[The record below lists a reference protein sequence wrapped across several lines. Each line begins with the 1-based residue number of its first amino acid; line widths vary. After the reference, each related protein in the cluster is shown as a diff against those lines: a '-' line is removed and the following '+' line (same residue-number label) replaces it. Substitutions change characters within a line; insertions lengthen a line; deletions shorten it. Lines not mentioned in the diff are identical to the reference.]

1 METKGLLTS
10 KTIWGAII
18 AIAATALKIAG
29 YDIGGDTEG
38 FVNDIIALIGA
49 GIAIYG
55 RVRAVKK
62 IEGVK

>member
-38 FVNDIIALIGA
+38 FVNDIIALLGA

-55 RVRAVKK
+55 RIKAVKK

>member
-38 FVNDIIALIGA
+38 FVNDIIALLGSA
-49 GIAIYG
+49 IAIYG
-55 RVRAVKK
+55 RIKAVKK

>member
-29 YDIGGDTEG
+29 YDIGGDTES
-38 FVNDIIALIGA
+38 FVNDIIALLGA
-49 GIAIYG
+49 AIAIYG
-55 RVRAVKK
+55 RIKAVKK